1 MAVLV
6 NPISRKR
13 TVEWTFKW
21 KGDSAYVSPG
31 FNVLDGTFVPGKT
44 ANLGTT
50 APFQNQVVVSDFL
63 DTERDAV
70 SGVDQLVISTE
81 ITRTAGAG
89 TIGTIT
95 FVPLYKL
102 QGMAAGIHGTAAAL
116 SHTPTAIDT
125 VAGKQAGMTTH
136 NNAAYPLVALCLG
149 TVTGSGTGVGS
160 EFTITVRFT
169 E

>member
-1 MAVLV
+1 MPVLN

-13 TVEWTFKW
+13 TVVWTFKW
-21 KGDSAYVSPG
+21 KGDSTYVSPG

-44 ANLGTT
+44 ANLGST
-50 APFQNQVVVSDFL
+50 ANFQNQIVVSDFL

-89 TIGTIT
+89 TIASIT

-102 QGMAAGIHGTAAAL
+102 QGMAAGIHGTATAL
-116 SHTPTAIDT
+116 SHVPTAAT
-125 VAGKQAGMTTH
+125 GAVQVGLTTH
-136 NNAAYPLVALCLG
+136 NNAGYPLVALCLG
-149 TVTGSGTGVGS
+149 TVTGSGTSAAS
-160 EFTITVRFT
+160 EFDITVRFT

>member
-1 MAVLV
+1 MPVLN

-13 TVEWTFKW
+13 TVVWTFKW
-21 KGDSAYVSPG
+21 KGDSSYASPA

-50 APFQNQVVVSDFL
+50 APFQNQIVVSDFL

-89 TIGTIT
+89 TISSIT

-102 QGMAAGIHGTAAAL
+102 QGMAAGIHGTATAL
-116 SHTPTAIDT
+116 SHAPTAATGAIQT
-125 VAGKQAGMTTH
+125 GLTTH
-136 NNAAYPLVALCLG
+136 NNAGYPLVALCLG
-149 TVTGSGTGVGS
+149 TVTGSGTTAAS
-160 EFTITVRFT
+160 EFDITVRFT

>member
-1 MAVLV
+1 MTVRN

-13 TVEWTFKW
+13 TIEWTFKW
-21 KGDSAYVSPG
+21 KGDSAYVSPA
-31 FNVLDGTFVPGKT
+31 FNVLDGTFVPGKLADLGST
-44 ANLGTT
+44 AAFL
-50 APFQNQVVVSDFL
+50 NQVVVSDFL

-89 TIGTIT
+89 TISTIT

-102 QGMAAGIHGTAAAL
+102 QGMAAGIHGTATAL
-116 SHTPTAIDT
+116 SHAPTAAT
-125 VAGKQAGMTTH
+125 GAVQVGMTTH
-136 NNAAYPLVALCLG
+136 NNAGYPLVALCLG
-149 TVTGSGTGVGS
+149 TVTGSGTNAAS
-160 EFTITVRFT
+160 EFDIVVRFT